1 MSRYVLKHPIKDENG
16 VELTWLEVRRMKMKD
31 IRALEKEKGGGVDQ
45 QAFLISRLTGLISPI
60 VDDLDI
66 EDVFGLSALIE
77 EQAENFQ
84 LPGHIGTPRL

>member
-1 MSRYVLKHPIKDENG
+1 MSSYVLKHPIKDENG

-45 QAFLISRLTGLISPI
+45 QAFLISRLTGLIPPI

-84 LPGHIGTPRL
+84 LPGGTGMPRL

>member
-45 QAFLISRLTGLISPI
+45 QAFLISRLTGLIPPI

-77 EQAENFQ
+77 ELAENFQ
-84 LPGHIGTPRL
+84 LPGHTGTPRL